1 VNTLHN
7 MQNLPHPSLSQ
18 EDILSRPPGLPRWAW
33 WAPLIAVVLFISV
46 MGALL
51 WYLQDH
57 ERQRRA
63 DALQQDIELVQKTMA
78 ANLVALQE
86 GLLTLSR
93 DVASGEVTEE
103 SVWGDTA
110 DLLRDNPYV
119 VALTWMDN
127 DRNVRWVRSA
137 PGASDAALAV
147 ASLRTRTDD
156 TRTYA
161 QQVATSGAPVY
172 SYPFDAGGG
181 DTYIELHV
189 LVGQLRKPQGT
200 LLALYSVER
209 MLTALI
215 PPSLA
220 GKYRMS
226 FADDAGAVLSSTT
239 SAQAHDNNLTA
250 ELPLVPPGRGLTLR
264 LSAFASDSALLQ
276 NMLLGIVIGLS
287 SLIVWSLGTLWRHTQ
302 RRNVAERALFAET
315 RFRRAMEESLITGM
329 RTFDMSGRI
338 TYVNRAF
345 CEMVGWGEVELVGK
359 SAPFVYWPK
368 GQYASAQENL
378 NLILSGQAPAQGLET
393 EVEHADGQ
401 RLFVRM
407 YVSPL
412 VDENNVQTGWLT
424 SMTDITEPK
433 RAREEL
439 AAAHQRFTAV
449 LEQLDS
455 AVSVRSMQSA
465 ANPGAAQSSDALL
478 FANRKYVELF
488 GHAPQANHALST
500 DAIYDNA
507 HADAV
512 YYAPKNAWF
521 EVRERWIEWV
531 DGRTARLQ
539 VATDVTTQHLA
550 EEMSRSQQE
559 KVQLTSRLIT
569 MGEMASSLAHEL
581 NQPLTAIANY
591 NMGTVARL
599 KSGNAPPE
607 TILPALEK
615 ASEQAQRAGAIIR
628 RIREFVK
635 RSEPNRTRTD
645 VRTVVDDAVGF
656 AEIEAKRR
664 HVDIQVHMPPHLEPV
679 FVDAILIEQVLLN
692 LLKNGIDAMRDIPRQ
707 QRNLELQVQD
717 HGHEVEFFVR
727 DRGPGVPATL
737 KEKLFEPFFSTKQ
750 DGMGMGLNICRTIIE
765 FHHGRLTV
773 DDRPGGGAVFKFSLP
788 RTPHAASNPASNAAA
803 VQPVS
808 PTPAT
813 TLDTSL

>member
-1 VNTLHN
+1 MPHNLHPTLPQSHV
-7 MQNLPHPSLSQ
+7 P
-18 EDILSRPPGLPRWAW
+18 SRPPGLPRWAW
-33 WAPLIAVVLFISV
+33 WAPVIAVVLFVSG

-51 WYLQDH
+51 WYLQTH
-57 ERQRRA
+57 ERERRT

-78 ANLVALQE
+78 LRLVAVQE
-86 GLLTLSR
+86 SLLTLSR
-93 DVASGEVTEE
+93 DIASGEVTEDT
-103 SVWGDTA
+103 VWGDTA

-127 DRNVRWVRSA
+127 ERKVRWVRPA
-137 PGASDAALAV
+137 AGASDAALGV
-147 ASLRTRTDD
+147 ANLRTQTDA

-161 QQVATSGAPVY
+161 QQVATSGTPVY
-172 SYPFDAGGG
+172 SHPFDVSASG
-181 DTYIELHV
+181 DTYLELHI

-200 LLALYSVER
+200 LLVLYSVDR

-215 PPSLA
+215 PPTLV

-226 FADDAGAVLSSTT
+226 FIDDAGTVLASTT
-239 SAQAHDNNLTA
+239 SAMAHDTNLTA
-250 ELPLVPPGRGLTLR
+250 DLPMVPPGRGLILR
-264 LSAFASDSALLQ
+264 LSAFTSESALLQ
-276 NMLLGIVIGLS
+276 NMLIGMLIGLS

-345 CEMVGWGEVELVGK
+345 CDMVGWSETDLLGK
-359 SAPFVYWPK
+359 AAPFVYWPRD
-368 GQYASAQENL
+368 QYELAHGNL
-378 NLILSGQAPAQGLET
+378 ELILSGEAPTQGLET
-393 EVEHADGQ
+393 EVIRADG
-401 RLFVRM
+401 RRIFLRM

-412 VDENNVQTGWLT
+412 MDENNIQTGWLT
-424 SMTDITEPK
+424 SATDITEPK

-439 AAAHQRFTAV
+439 ANAHQRFTTV

-455 AVSVRSMQSA
+455 AVSVRSMHA
-465 ANPGAAQSSDALL
+465 ASGAGAENEELL
-478 FANRKYVELF
+478 FANRRYVELF
-488 GHAPQANHALST
+488 GGGAQAHRALSV
-500 DAIYDNA
+500 DALSDNA
-507 HADAV
+507 HAAAV
-512 YYAPKNAWF
+512 YYAPCNAWF

-539 VATDVTTQHLA
+539 VATDVTVQHLA

-591 NMGTVARL
+591 SMGTVARL
-599 KSGNAPPE
+599 KSGNATPE
-607 TILPALEK
+607 AILPALEK

-635 RSEPNRTRTD
+635 RSEPNRSMTD
-645 VRTVVDDAVGF
+645 VRTIIDDAVGF

-664 HVDIQVHMPPHLEPV
+664 NVVIQTGIPPQIDPV

-692 LLKNGIDAMRDIPRQ
+692 LLKNGIDAMRDIPESR
-707 QRNLELQVQD
+707 RRLNLHIVD
-717 HGHEVEFFVR
+717 RGSEVEFVVA
-727 DRGPGVPATL
+727 DHGPGVPTAL
-737 KEKLFEPFFSTKQ
+737 KAKLFEPFFSTKQ

-773 DDRPGGGAVFKFSLP
+773 EDNPGGGAIFRFSLP
-788 RTPHAASNPASNAAA
+788 RAA
-803 VQPVS
+803 VQQEAAQAPVDS
-808 PTPAT
+808 ASIP
-813 TLDTSL
+813 L

>member
-1 VNTLHN
+1 

-18 EDILSRPPGLPRWAW
+18 SQAPRRPPGLPRWAW
-33 WAPLIAVVLFISV
+33 WAPLLAVALFVSG
-46 MGALL
+46 MAGLL
-51 WYLQDH
+51 WYLKDH
-57 ERQRRA
+57 ERERRA
-63 DALQQDIELVQKTMA
+63 EALQQDIELVQKTMA
-78 ANLVALQE
+78 SRLVALQE

-93 DVASGEVTEE
+93 DIASGEVTEDT
-103 SVWGDTA
+103 VWGDTA
-110 DLLRDNPYV
+110 DLLRDNPYI
-119 VALTWMDN
+119 VALTWLDN
-127 DRNVRWVRSA
+127 ERNVRWVRPA

-147 ASLRTRTDD
+147 ANLRTQTDS

-161 QQVATSGAPVY
+161 QQVITSGAPVY
-172 SYPFDAGGG
+172 SHPFDISGSG
-181 DTYIELHV
+181 DTYLELHI

-200 LLALYSVER
+200 LLVLYSVDR

-215 PPSLA
+215 PPMLV
-220 GKYRMS
+220 GKYRMA
-226 FADDAGAVLSSTT
+226 FTDDAGTVLASTT
-239 SAQAHDNNLTA
+239 SALPHDTAMTA

-264 LSAFASDSALLQ
+264 LSAFTSDSALLQ
-276 NMLLGIVIGLS
+276 NMLIGIVIGLS

-315 RFRRAMEESLITGM
+315 RFRRAMEESLVTGM

-345 CEMVGWGEVELVGK
+345 CEMVGWSEADLVGK
-359 SAPFVYWPK
+359 SAPFPYWPPE
-368 GQYASAQENL
+368 QYEDTQQKL
-378 NLILSGQAPAQGLET
+378 DQILSGAAPAQGIET
-393 EVEHADGQ
+393 EVVRADGT
-401 RLFVRM
+401 RVFVRM

-412 VDENNVQTGWLT
+412 VDENNIQTGWLT

-455 AVSVRSMQSA
+455 AVSVRSMQAAGNAASA
-465 ANPGAAQSSDALL
+465 SDELL
-478 FANRKYVELF
+478 FANRTYVELF
-488 GHAPQANHALST
+488 GPSSQAHRGLSR
-500 DAIYDNA
+500 DSLSDNA
-507 HADAV
+507 HSPAV
-512 YYAPKNAWF
+512 YYAPGNAWF

-591 NMGTVARL
+591 SMGTVARV
-599 KSGNAPPE
+599 KSGNATPE
-607 TILPALEK
+607 VILPALEK

-635 RSEPNRTRTD
+635 RSEPNRSLTD
-645 VRTVVDDAVGF
+645 ARSIVEDAVAF

-664 HVDIQVHMPPHLEPV
+664 NVIIHTSIPEHIEPV

-692 LLKNGIDAMRDIPRQ
+692 LLKNGIDAMRDIPENARQ
-707 QRNLELQVQD
+707 LNLHIAD
-717 HGHEVEFFVR
+717 RAAEVEFAVA
-727 DRGPGVPATL
+727 DRGHGVPDAL
-737 KEKLFEPFFSTKQ
+737 KAKLFEPFFSTKQ

-773 DDRPGGGAVFKFSLP
+773 EDNPGGGAIFKFSLP
-788 RTPHAASNPASNAAA
+788 RGGSTGGVAPSAQAAENFSS
-803 VQPVS
+803 QP
-808 PTPAT
+808 TAT
-813 TLDTSL
+813 QQL

>member
-1 VNTLHN
+1 VNTLQP
-7 MQNLPHPSLSQ
+7 MQSLPQPSHPSLSQ

-33 WAPLIAVVLFISV
+33 WAPLLAVVLFIVV

-63 DALQQDIELVQKTMA
+63 DALQQDIELVQKTMS

-93 DVASGEVTEE
+93 DIASGEVDEN

-127 DRNVRWVRSA
+127 DRAVRWVRPA
-137 PGASDAALAV
+137 AGASDAALAV
-147 ASLRTRTDD
+147 ANLRTRTDD

-172 SYPFDAGGG
+172 SYPFDTGGG
-181 DTYIELHV
+181 DTYLELHI

-200 LLALYSVER
+200 LLALYSVDR

-226 FADDAGAVLSSTT
+226 FTDDAGAVLSSTT
-239 SAQAHDNNLTA
+239 SALAHDNNLIA
-250 ELPLVPPGRGLTLR
+250 ELPLVPPGRGLKLR
-264 LSAFASDSALLQ
+264 LSAFASDSTLLQ

-287 SLIVWSLGTLWRHTQ
+287 SLMVWSLGTLWRHTQ
-302 RRNVAERALFAET
+302 RRNMAERALFAET
-315 RFRRAMEESLITGM
+315 RFRRAMEESLVTGL
-329 RTFDMSGRI
+329 RTFDMAGRI

-345 CEMVGWGEVELVGK
+345 CDMIGWSETQLVGK
-359 SAPFVYWPK
+359 SAPFAYWPRE
-368 GQYASAQENL
+368 QYALAQSNL
-378 NLILSGQAPAQGLET
+378 DKILSGNAPAEGLET
-393 EVEHADGQ
+393 EVERSDGQ
-401 RLFVRM
+401 HVFVRM

-439 AAAHQRFTAV
+439 ANAHQRFTAV

-465 ANPGAAQSSDALL
+465 ANQGSVQGQDALL

-488 GHAPQANHALST
+488 GHGPQANHALST
-500 DAIYDNA
+500 DAIYDSA

-512 YYAPKNAWF
+512 YYAPSNTWF

-599 KSGNAPPE
+599 KSGNVPPE
-607 TILPALEK
+607 LLLPALEK

-635 RSEPNRTRTD
+635 RSEPNRTQTD

-664 HVDIQVHMPPHLEPV
+664 NVDIHVHMPTHLEPV

-692 LLKNGIDAMRDIPRQ
+692 LLKNGIDAMRDVPYHHR
-707 QRNLELQVQD
+707 RLDLQVED
-717 HGHEVEFFVR
+717 RGHEVEFFVR

-765 FHHGRLTV
+765 FHHGRLSV
-773 DDRPGGGAVFKFSLP
+773 EDRAGGGAVFKFSLP
-788 RTPHAASNPASNAAA
+788 RTHHAAAPAGDT
-803 VQPVS
+803 VS
-808 PTPAT
+808 ST
-813 TLDTSL
+813 TTTDSTL